1 MARSLPPLNG
11 LAIKKRGYLPY
22 HWCLVDFVVLVTV
35 NRGGHSGLSDAL
47 MHGFGLGVSICI
59 TNLIKYKD

>member
-1 MARSLPPLNG
+1 MAWPSRKG
-11 LAIKKRGYLPY
+11 GIY
-22 HWCLVDFVVLVTV
+22 HTIGDFVVLVTV